1 MRKDYDTDKVSLKD
15 LSIMI
20 LRRYKLFLAI
30 VVLGILGSLVYVK
43 TRPMYYTSSAT
54 ISIESLANLTT
65 WSDSKISGV
74 KFPTETSFLKN
85 NETISS
91 ALDAMREN
99 SKSVPTA
106 VKPDALKGA
115 IGFSTQSGTNLTAVT
130 FSHSDRDF
138 TVNFLDYLLKSYSD
152 ELQNYSNSLLEKEYD
167 ARKDA
172 LFILNQKSNELSQS
186 AQTLAEKN
194 GGGLGTSTINP
205 IDTRLMSNA
214 ESLLLYPELYNVLL
228 QYQKVMTSLIDA
240 NTKLSSLEAY
250 MDDVKPAVQIIEN
263 PRIVYQGTGN
273 HDTFSLAL
281 GLVLGLAVGFFS
293 VVLLDYFSNTINSPR
308 DVRKIIGPEPHIH
321 MLPSSSN
328 SSKSSLIKSK
338 GNSAEAI
345 LPLSNILSCSGK
357 KIITI
362 SALNPGEKSAVMT
375 MKIASQVAAQGK
387 SVLVIGL
394 MYEQKVYTTLTEK
407 FPSIKVVK
415 DDDIKKLENDTQP
428 KAMILVDAEQ
438 SSLFNAQQ
446 LKSPLEEFKNTFDL
460 ILIHGPSF
468 QTPSA
473 LLSIVGLSEQF
484 YITVRECVS
493 SKERLA
499 ELYELCL
506 QCDVSF
512 EGVGLITQQRNLGRK
527 ERLLIQ
533 QLAEGTISKDNST
546 EAASVVLY

>member
-1 MRKDYDTDKVSLKD
+1 M
-15 LSIMI
+15 
-20 LRRYKLFLAI
+20 
-30 VVLGILGSLVYVK
+30 
-43 TRPMYYTSSAT
+43 
-54 ISIESLANLTT
+54 
-65 WSDSKISGV
+65 

-85 NETISS
+85 NETIKT

-99 SKSVPTA
+99 SKSVPAA
-106 VKPDALKGA
+106 VKPDTLKGS
-115 IGFSTQSGTNLTAVT
+115 IGFSTQSGTNLTAVN
-130 FSHSDRDF
+130 FSHSDHDF
-138 TVNFLDYLLKSYSD
+138 TVDFLNYLLKSYSD
-152 ELQNYSNSLLEKEYD
+152 VLQNYSKSLLEKEYE
-167 ARKDA
+167 ARKEA
-172 LFILNQKSNELSQS
+172 LFTLNQKSNELRQS

-194 GGGLGTSTINP
+194 SGGLGASTINP
-205 IDTRLMSNA
+205 IDTQLMSNA
-214 ESLLLYPELYNVLL
+214 ESLLLDPELFNVLL
-228 QYQKVMTSLIDA
+228 QYQKVMTTITDA
-240 NTKLSSLEAY
+240 NIKLSSLEAY
-250 MDDVKPAVQIIEN
+250 MTDVKPAVQLIEN
-263 PRIVYQGTGN
+263 SRIVYQGTGN

-321 MLPSSSN
+321 MLSSSSN

-415 DDDIKKLENDTQP
+415 FEDIKKLENDTEP
-428 KAMILVDAEQ
+428 KILALGDAEQ
-438 SSLFNAQQ
+438 SSPFNAQQ
-446 LKSPLEEFKNTFDL
+446 IKTHLEEFKDAFDL
-460 ILIHGPSF
+460 ILVHGPSF

-473 LLSIVGLSEQF
+473 LLSVVGLSEQF
-484 YITVRECVS
+484 YVTVRECVS
-493 SKERLA
+493 SKSRLA
-499 ELYELCL
+499 ELSELCL
-506 QCDVSF
+506 HCNVSID
-512 EGVGLITQQRNLGRK
+512 GIALITQLRNPGRK
-527 ERLLIQ
+527 ERLLMRK
-533 QLAEGTISKDNST
+533 LSAGAVTKENLT
-546 EAASVVLY
+546 EEVAVELF